1 MGRCHVASFNS
12 KITAQWYFAPVTV
25 FKTLLAVH
33 FLIIFSSV
41 NPGPVHP
48 QPSPL
53 FHLQAHF
60 SASRPFSRLVPTP
73 KFILFYFFFLHFFTM
88 LIRFHLK
95 RFEKLLQLEMTNFW
109 RPIRIL
115 DQNHAKFRVEICW
128 NGWEKLFTF
137 SYAKSISFNKIRK
150 MTLTWNDKIFET
162 ESGPRNGA
170 RSWDRNGTLMGTKNC
185 PNFPIL
191 NRFHL
196 MRFEKWSQLEMI
208 NFWRPIRV
216 LDQNRL

>member
-1 MGRCHVASFNS
+1 MSCR
-12 KITAQWYFAPVTV
+12 
-25 FKTLLAVH
+25 
-33 FLIIFSSV
+33 IIQQQNHRSMIFCSSDRFQDAFSSSFLDYFLECE
-41 NPGPVHP
+41 PGSGP
-48 QPSPL
+48 PSTVAIVSSPSA
-53 FHLQAHF
+53 FFRITSVF
-60 SASRPFSRLVPTP
+60 STCSDP
-73 KFILFYFFFLHFFTM
+73 KIYFILFFFLHFFTM

-208 NFWRPIRV
+208 NFWRPIQV

>member
-73 KFILFYFFFLHFFTM
+73 KFILFYYFFFCIFLLCSFDS
-88 LIRFHLK
+88 IWRDSKNYSNLK
-95 RFEKLLQLEMTNFW
+95 WRIFGDLFGSWIKIMPSSESKFVEM
-109 RPIRIL
+109 
-115 DQNHAKFRVEICW
+115 D
-128 NGWEKLFTF
+128 G
-137 SYAKSISFNKIRK
+137 
-150 MTLTWNDKIFET
+150 
-162 ESGPRNGA
+162 
-170 RSWDRNGTLMGTKNC
+170 KNC
-185 PNFPIL
+185 SLFPML
-191 NRFHL
+191 NRFHSI
-196 MRFEKWSQLEMI
+196 RFEKW
-208 NFWRPIRV
+208 P
-216 LDQNRL
+216 